1 MAKRRGGYAA
11 IGSRG
16 SAEMRGPKRGLMD
29 SVVSGTYGLVAA
41 AMCAPVMMSFA
52 SIIFAD
58 PFFRPFY
65 PLLVKLV
72 LFSAAVHQV
81 CFTCGSSMPFAV
93 GQVQDAGLIFL
104 SAIAHRVVD
113 ETKHHYEAETV
124 VAVALCILAG
134 ATASLGVMLI
144 VIGRFRLASLAQNLP
159 VPVVGGYLAYIGF
172 YCGQAGVAMMSG
184 VELKSLGSW
193 SGILTWHAMARIAPG
208 VGVCAAMKVLG
219 GYAARSGV
227 SRSVRATIV
236 PSVLAATIILF
247 YAVQYG
253 ILGRTVDDARR
264 NGWVGEVPV
273 HKPAEK
279 GLGGGWRNVE
289 ALRPWTLFV
298 PASPQG
304 RVDFCTALKHLVPKV
319 LPSWVA
325 MVAVV
330 AFSSSLDVA
339 AIEMEIGRPLD
350 YDQELITVGVGNLV
364 SGCTGGFSGSYIFSQ
379 TILNLRSGVADR
391 LSGAVVAVF
400 EFLLV
405 FCFPVPPTALAPTCA
420 FGGLLLLIA
429 VELVTEWL
437 VESRKKFSTPE
448 YVCAVSTFVAIHVF
462 GLEAGFAAGL
472 VFALLIFATTYTNEG
487 GISVD
492 VSPVTQSVVMR
503 DFDQRATL
511 SAANRRG
518 EIVSVELR
526 GFVFFGAAAKLLVT
540 MRELVLEED
549 GPPTQ
554 RWVIIHARNFAG
566 VDATAVRAC
575 FLPLQQALKSR
586 GSHMLF
592 AALRPKIAATLRANG
607 IELVPGVDAFKS
619 HDGALEYAEEALLRA
634 CSQTDDVEAHAA
646 RVTPEDPTAPL
657 RTILSDYLLV
667 RDLTRANRS
676 EYNLGRCDQAS
687 PPRGATTRSWSS
699 ALSPSMSESSTE
711 GTLARSGAAL
721 ERYFQRLAVDSNTAF
736 FQAGESS
743 DTLYFVEAGTVDL
756 YLPDSRRIQHVKRG
770 GIFGELNFS
779 LCRRS
784 RFSARAVTPCV
795 CWTLRRAAADKM
807 AATHPALFLLLQC
820 ALLKSISL
828 QVEDSL
834 LFHT

>member
-1 MAKRRGGYAA
+1 
-11 IGSRG
+11 
-16 SAEMRGPKRGLMD
+16 
-29 SVVSGTYGLVAA
+29 
-41 AMCAPVMMSFA
+41 
-52 SIIFAD
+52 
-58 PFFRPFY
+58 
-65 PLLVKLV
+65 
-72 LFSAAVHQV
+72 
-81 CFTCGSSMPFAV
+81 
-93 GQVQDAGLIFL
+93 
-104 SAIAHRVVD
+104 
-113 ETKHHYEAETV
+113 
-124 VAVALCILAG
+124 
-134 ATASLGVMLI
+134 
-144 VIGRFRLASLAQNLP
+144 
-159 VPVVGGYLAYIGF
+159 
-172 YCGQAGVAMMSG
+172 
-184 VELKSLGSW
+184 
-193 SGILTWHAMARIAPG
+193 
-208 VGVCAAMKVLG
+208 
-219 GYAARSGV
+219 
-227 SRSVRATIV
+227 
-236 PSVLAATIILF
+236 
-247 YAVQYG
+247 
-253 ILGRTVDDARR
+253 
-264 NGWVGEVPV
+264 
-273 HKPAEK
+273 
-279 GLGGGWRNVE
+279 
-289 ALRPWTLFV
+289 
-298 PASPQG
+298 
-304 RVDFCTALKHLVPKV
+304 
-319 LPSWVA
+319 
-325 MVAVV
+325 
-330 AFSSSLDVA
+330 
-339 AIEMEIGRPLD
+339 
-350 YDQELITVGVGNLV
+350 
-364 SGCTGGFSGSYIFSQ
+364 
-379 TILNLRSGVADR
+379 
-391 LSGAVVAVF
+391 
-400 EFLLV
+400 
-405 FCFPVPPTALAPTCA
+405 
-420 FGGLLLLIA
+420 
-429 VELVTEWL
+429 VTEWL